1 MRKIFKFTVLPAVPV
16 IVPLTAMNESLESHK
31 FYFKILV
38 ANSTVFELVYVLLY
52 LSFISVHFLATSL
65 EVKSTILFKKC
76 DIFYYSILF
85 YSIYSKLNYFQ
96 TIT

>member
-1 MRKIFKFTVLPAVPV
+1 MRKIFKFSALPAVPV

-52 LSFISVHFLATSL
+52 
-65 EVKSTILFKKC
+65 
-76 DIFYYSILF
+76 
-85 YSIYSKLNYFQ
+85 
-96 TIT
+96 